1 MNLLNQKL
9 ASIRRQKQIYES
21 EIERIKNT
29 SNDKE
34 RINHLNA
41 KITICDNEI
50 EEILKSLGD

>member
-29 SNDKE
+29 INDKDK
-34 RINHLNA
+34 INRLNA
-41 KITICDNEI
+41 KITICDSEI
-50 EEILKSLGD
+50 EKTLKDLL